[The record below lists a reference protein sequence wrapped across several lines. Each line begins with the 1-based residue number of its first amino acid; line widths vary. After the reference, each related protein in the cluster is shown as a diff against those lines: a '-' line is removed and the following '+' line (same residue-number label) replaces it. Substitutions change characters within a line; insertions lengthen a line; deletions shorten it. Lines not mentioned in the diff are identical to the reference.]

1 MEAILRVKYY
11 STGKSPYLKGRGKPV
26 VTDSI
31 TAAILL
37 QKGSIVSSLD
47 ELNGTVKVETP
58 NVVEHP
64 DIIPTVTVEVRDIP
78 KVERK
83 PKAEKKV
90 KPKRVVKK
98 VTKK

>member
-1 MEAILRVKYY
+1 MIYY
-11 STGKSPYLKGRGKPV
+11 STGKNPYQRKRGVPCEPHPATAESLIRKGYLVK
-26 VTDSI
+26 T
-31 TAAILL
+31 
-37 QKGSIVSSLD
+37 LD
-47 ELNGTVKVETP
+47 EALGRVAVETEK
-58 NVVEHP
+58 VVEHP
-64 DIIPTVTVEVRDIP
+64 DILPTVTVEVRDIP